1 MRINKEVEIK
11 IYHNNKS
18 VKVLHAPRG
27 KKLLDLLRDN
37 DIRISCPCSGSGT
50 CGKCKVQFL
59 DDGVRITTADLK
71 HIPKEDLE
79 RGYRLACM
87 SILTEDARIAI
98 QDYNEDNIVCPE
110 STSSENEV
118 IKVANPDIV
127 VSPDIR
133 AYSEGLDNISKTDF
147 FYGIGID
154 LGTTTIAV
162 SLIKLP
168 DSEIESRGVN
178 TNVSKLNPNRC
189 RELHQFEPLDTFFA
203 RDKGLKNGNSS
214 ISAPGSGF
222 TEDSWSHNIVHV
234 VTGTNHQRS
243 YGTDVI
249 SRIKASKEKGKR
261 LKELV
266 VRDIEDLIQK
276 LLTQTGCSYSRIKRI
291 AIAGN
296 TTMLHL
302 LRGYNCESLGVY
314 PYTPV
319 NLDIEDLKAGDIFP
333 ELEDNIS
340 NIPVTILPGFSAF
353 VGADILSGLYATRP
367 WKMDHEY
374 IFLDLGTNGEMAA
387 GFGDK
392 IYVTSTAA
400 GPVFEGNGIRYGIPG
415 IPGAIKGAEFA
426 GGKLKVTTIE
436 DAPPIGICGTGVLEI
451 ISALVRE
458 GLVDETGLLSE
469 EYFDNGYPVSKDE
482 DGTGIV
488 ITQND
493 IRQVQMAKAAVN
505 VGLDLLYEK
514 IRSLDDQFPSS
525 KERLARN
532 KDKAGK
538 PYVIISG
545 GFGSGISFDRI
556 KELKMF
562 PASITDNGDNIYIAG
577 NTSLLGTA
585 RYLCIASLYGTKIAR
600 EELCMIQR
608 MAKEIELSQDDS
620 FSDRYYE
627 AMNF

>member
-11 IYHNNKS
+11 IYHDNKS

-87 SILTEDARIAI
+87 SILTEDARIAV

-118 IKVANPDIV
+118 IKVANPDIAV
-127 VSPDIR
+127 TPDIR

-162 SLIKLP
+162 SHIKLP

-178 TNVSKLNPNRC
+178 TDVSKLNPNRC
-189 RELHQFEPLDTFFA
+189 RELHQFETLATFFA

-266 VRDIEDLIQK
+266 VSDIEDLIQK

-296 TTMLHL
+296 TTKYSFDIIAN
-302 LRGYNCESLGVY
+302 LRFNIYWKRIGSILY
-314 PYTPV
+314 P
-319 NLDIEDLKAGDIFP
+319 EDYIRFAVKMY
-333 ELEDNIS
+333 EHY
-340 NIPVTILPGFSAF
+340 
-353 VGADILSGLYATRP
+353 GA
-367 WKMDHEY
+367 
-374 IFLDLGTNGEMAA
+374 
-387 GFGDK
+387 
-392 IYVTSTAA
+392 
-400 GPVFEGNGIRYGIPG
+400 
-415 IPGAIKGAEFA
+415 
-426 GGKLKVTTIE
+426 KL
-436 DAPPIGICGTGVLEI
+436 ICGKSGYLLFCNSSDGTAEVLELAAEKYEYAELFGRLLEE
-451 ISALVRE
+451 SRSEYFKFRLPVDFTDFTDEGDVRFI
-458 GLVDETGLLSE
+458 GVIKSFIPIETGNAE
-469 EYFDNGYPVSKDE
+469 PY
-482 DGTGIV
+482 
-488 ITQND
+488 
-493 IRQVQMAKAAVN
+493 M
-505 VGLDLLYEK
+505 GLT
-514 IRSLDDQFPSS
+514 LD
-525 KERLARN
+525 
-532 KDKAGK
+532 
-538 PYVIISG
+538 
-545 GFGSGISFDRI
+545 
-556 KELKMF
+556 
-562 PASITDNGDNIYIAG
+562 
-577 NTSLLGTA
+577 
-585 RYLCIASLYGTKIAR
+585 
-600 EELCMIQR
+600 
-608 MAKEIELSQDDS
+608 
-620 FSDRYYE
+620 
-627 AMNF
+627 